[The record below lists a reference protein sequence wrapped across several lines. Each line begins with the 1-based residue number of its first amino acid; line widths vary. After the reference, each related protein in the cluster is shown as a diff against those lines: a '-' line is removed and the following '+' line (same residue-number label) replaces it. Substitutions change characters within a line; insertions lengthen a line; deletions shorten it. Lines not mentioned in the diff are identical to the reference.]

1 MPPDQHEPKKP
12 SEEGWTPEEK
22 AQGSR
27 EEPPGADD
35 GDPAG
40 AAEPAAKPSSDR
52 EATEQAAAVIE
63 QDSADRDKPGSPPRK
78 P

>member
-1 MPPDQHEPKKP
+1 MPPDQHKSPKP
-12 SEEGWTPEEK
+12 PNVGWTPAEK

-27 EEPPGADD
+27 QESPGEDT
-35 GDPAG
+35 GTPAG

-52 EATEQAAAVIE
+52 EATEQAAATIE
-63 QDSADRDKPGSPPRK
+63 QDSADHNQSGSPPRK